1 MAPDSTP
8 LDKAAGADTPTAP
21 LVEAAGV
28 SVTLGGKPILS
39 AVDIAVRPGE
49 IVSLIGPNGSGK
61 TTLVRVVL
69 GLIKP
74 DKGQVTRRPK
84 LSVGYLPQHLRID
97 PVLPLTV
104 RRFLCLPKRHGEAAL
119 KAVLAEVGADYILEQ
134 AVQDLSGGEFQR
146 MLLARALLREPD
158 LLVLDEPL
166 ASVDFA
172 GQLSLFAL
180 IAAVRKRRACGVLMV
195 SHDLHLVMAGT
206 DAVVCLNRHICC
218 SGKPEAVS
226 RHPEYLAL
234 FGPKAAER
242 LAVYTHEHDHQHAL
256 SGAVLEGADGAL
268 TLAPGHE
275 HGDHE
280 HHDHHHGHH
289 HGSGGKP

>member
-1 MAPDSTP
+1 MAPDGTP
-8 LDKAAGADTPTAP
+8 PGRAEHAPAAP

-28 SVTLGGKPILS
+28 FVTLGGRPVLS
-39 AVDIAVRPGE
+39 DVGIAVHAGE

-61 TTLVRVVL
+61 STLVRVVL
-69 GLIKP
+69 GLLKP
-74 DKGQVTRRPK
+74 DRGSVTRRPG
-84 LSVGYLPQHLRID
+84 LSVGYLPQRLRID

-104 RRFLCLPKRHGEAAL
+104 RRFLCLPKRHGDAAL
-119 KAVLAEVGADYILEQ
+119 KAVLAEVGADYILDQ

-146 MLLARALLREPD
+146 MLLARALLRDPD

-166 ASVDFA
+166 AGVDFA
-172 GQLSLFAL
+172 GQLSLFTL
-180 IAAVRKRRACGVLMV
+180 IATVRKRRGCGVLMV

-242 LAVYTHEHDHQHAL
+242 LAVYTHAHDHQHAL
-256 SGAVLEGADGAL
+256 SGAVLDGADGAL
-268 TLAPGHE
+268 MPAPDHE
-275 HGDHE
+275 HGG
-280 HHDHHHGHH
+280 HDHGPHNHH
-289 HGSGGKP
+289 HESSRKP